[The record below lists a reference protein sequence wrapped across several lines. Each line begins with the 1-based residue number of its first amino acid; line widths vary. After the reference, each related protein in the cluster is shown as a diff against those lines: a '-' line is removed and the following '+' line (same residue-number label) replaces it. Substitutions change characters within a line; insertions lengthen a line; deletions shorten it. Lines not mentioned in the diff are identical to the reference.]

1 LNKNMEKETDPRSG
15 TTTHYPLPTTHSIL
29 LTGGGTGGHLAI
41 VRSVKEALFRRGI
54 RPCYIG
60 SESGQDRAWFGE
72 DAEFEAKLFLPTR
85 GVVNQRGFGKLA
97 SMAQVFK
104 AMLQARRFIK
114 AHGIEAVLS
123 VGGFSAAPASFAAI
137 LTGTPLF
144 IHEQNAVSGRLN
156 RLLKPFAKRFFSS
169 YGEDRTD
176 YPVSDIF
183 FETARRRERVE
194 TVIFLG
200 GSQGARAVNAFA
212 LELAPE
218 LARRGIGII
227 HQTGAGEYE
236 RVAEAYRRIGVEAD
250 VFAFDRALHAKI
262 AKADFAVSRAGAST
276 LWELAA
282 NRIPALFI
290 PYPYAAGDH
299 QYHNAR
305 YLAERG
311 AGWVVREEA
320 LEPARFWEILESDLA
335 AVSDRLGTAIGRN
348 GVETIV
354 DALLERDVP

>member
-1 LNKNMEKETDPRSG
+1 MRSEKPKPSK
-15 TTTHYPLPTTHSIL
+15 IL

-41 VRSVKEALFRRGI
+41 VRSVKEELLRRGI

-72 DAEFEAKLFLPTR
+72 DADFEAKRFLPTR

-104 AMLQARRFIK
+104 ATLQARRFIK

-156 RLLKPFAKRFFSS
+156 RILEPFAKRFFSS
-169 YGEDRTD
+169 YGDDRID
-176 YPVSDIF
+176 YPVGEIF
-183 FETARRRERVE
+183 FQTARLRTEVE

-200 GSQGARAVNAFA
+200 GSQGAKAINDFA

-218 LARRGIGII
+218 LRRRGIRIV
-227 HQTGAGEYE
+227 HQTGNLDYE
-236 RVAEAYRRIGVEAD
+236 RIKGAYEALGIEAD
-250 VFAFDRALHAKI
+250 VFAFDKELYKRI
-262 AKADFAVSRAGAST
+262 AQADFAVSRAGAST

-282 NRIPALFI
+282 NRIPTLFV

-305 YLAERG
+305 YIVERNAGWIVRQNALKSDLFWDIIDKENIAPVSEKLATMIGPDGARKIVESMLAE
-311 AGWVVREEA
+311 
-320 LEPARFWEILESDLA
+320 
-335 AVSDRLGTAIGRN
+335 GR
-348 GVETIV
+348 
-354 DALLERDVP
+354 